1 MMIAQSKGKDISNVP
16 ASKLEHSG
24 WYATIKY
31 DGNYVQIHKIKGE
44 VKFFTSGGKEFYFPE
59 LAKQLI
65 ERNKNDFIIE
75 AEYIG
80 STDGQLGSR
89 VKASTGSFRSQFEKG
104 IETIDTGIFKAF
116 DILYLDRPIIYEVFP
131 TRWHILNALD
141 LSTRIDI
148 AKLISVDKP
157 LSDVQIFASDC
168 IKEGWEGLYLKH
180 RTHIYEPG
188 KRLNTAVKLK
198 YRPTADLVC
207 IGIEYGIGKY
217 EGMIGSLIL
226 KDKEGLV
233 VSVGSGLADIER
245 KITDKAFWV
254 GKIIEISYEQK
265 LDTYIQP
272 TYISYR
278 CDKTIKDI
286 D

>member
-1 MMIAQSKGKDISNVP
+1 MPLS
-16 ASKLEHSG
+16 E
-24 WYATIKY
+24 
-31 DGNYVQIHKIKGE
+31 VQI
-44 VKFFTSGGKEFYFPE
+44 
-59 LAKQLI
+59 L
-65 ERNKNDFIIE
+65 
-75 AEYIG
+75 
-80 STDGQLGSR
+80 
-89 VKASTGSFRSQFEKG
+89 
-104 IETIDTGIFKAF
+104 
-116 DILYLDRPIIYEVFP
+116 
-131 TRWHILNALD
+131 
-141 LSTRIDI
+141 
-148 AKLISVDKP
+148 
-157 LSDVQIFASDC
+157 ASDYT
-168 IKEGWEGLYLKH
+168 KEGWEGLYLKH

-188 KRLNTAVKLK
+188 KRLNTAIKLK

-245 KITDKAFWV
+245 KITDETFWV

-272 TYISYR
+272 IYISYR